1 MAFLLPAI
9 LHPSRRKINAGAGG
23 SFEYK
28 KRIVLR
34 PRCGAEALTIRKKK
48 KKKKGLDLELVIISN
63 GQFWGR
69 PSPLLG
75 KSIVL

>member
-9 LHPSRRKINAGAGG
+9 LHPSPQKINACVGG
-23 SFEYK
+23 GIEYK

-34 PRCGAEALTIRKKK
+34 PRRGAEALTIRKKK
-48 KKKKGLDLELVIISN
+48 KELDLELAIISN